1 LHTVEGHEGRVKC
14 ISFSREA
21 LAKRLRVAGCIY
33 TPMRSQVALGG

>member
-1 LHTVEGHEGRVKC
+1 VNDLC
-14 ISFSREA
+14 IIITFEA